1 MFSKTGQDR
10 GVDVDV
16 GVGVGVGVGLLVEG
30 HEGIFT
36 IDWFVLYNGSGPAVI
51 FYSIEITF
59 LTK

>member
-16 GVGVGVGVGLLVEG
+16 GVGVGVGNGVGVGFGVGLLVEG

-36 IDWFVLYNGSGPAVI
+36 ID
-51 FYSIEITF
+51 
-59 LTK
+59 

>member
-10 GVDVDV
+10 GIDVDV

-36 IDWFVLYNGSGPAVI
+36 ID
-51 FYSIEITF
+51 
-59 LTK
+59 